1 MISPHLYRLLIVDV
15 VGALSLRWK
24 AGGLDVV
31 DQPRHPARPP
41 GPVVG
46 QPPLACG
53 EVEVVE
59 GVLLSDLVVRL
70 HGSPEVVVTLYC
82 RGGGAQRH
90 RGLRPS
96 EVSPGA
102 GVGAA
107 DGEAT
112 FRGGV
117 PGSGAQRDMEVL
129 GAGPLVPV
137 VRILELPASQ
147 GDSRGRHWVSLQSGQ
162 SWT

>member
-1 MISPHLYRLLIVDV
+1 MEKLPANPPALSQAARQDTEPAKRGNYIEMPDWGLRRLLTAHLYGLLIVDV
-15 VGALSLRWK
+15 VGALSLCWK
-24 AGGLDVV
+24 TGGLDVV

-82 RGGGAQRH
+82 RG
-90 RGLRPS
+90 
-96 EVSPGA
+96 
-102 GVGAA
+102 
-107 DGEAT
+107 
-112 FRGGV
+112 
-117 PGSGAQRDMEVL
+117 
-129 GAGPLVPV
+129 
-137 VRILELPASQ
+137 
-147 GDSRGRHWVSLQSGQ
+147 
-162 SWT
+162 